1 MHIMVGFTYY
11 TPENTSGQTKELLAS
26 IQKNYGFL
34 PGLFA
39 YMAESPVT
47 VEAYLALNDLVA
59 KTSLSPAQQQVAFL
73 AVSVEN
79 GCSFCTVAHRAVG
92 KMKKANA
99 QTLAALSA
107 HEKVNDPQDAALA
120 GFAQSVTK
128 NRGRPSEDE
137 TQAFLDAGFTKQQIF
152 EIILIVA
159 IKTISNYSNHF
170 TKPEPNK
177 ELLGML

>member
-1 MHIMVGFTYY
+1 MVDFTFH
-11 TPENTSGQTKELLAS
+11 TPENTSGQTKKLLAG

-34 PGLFA
+34 PNLFA

-47 VEAYLALNDLVA
+47 VESYLMLNNMVT
-59 KTSLSPAQQQVAFL
+59 KTSLTPAQQQVAFL

-79 GCSFCTVAHRAVG
+79 GCSFCTVAHHVGG
-92 KMKKANA
+92 KMKKANE
-99 QTLAALSA
+99 QTLTALSA

-120 GFAQSVTK
+120 AFAQSVTK
-128 NRGRPSEDE
+128 NRGRPSEAE
-137 TQAFLDAGFTKQQIF
+137 VQAFLDAGFTKQQIF
-152 EIILIVA
+152 EVILIVA

-177 ELLGML
+177 ELLAML

>member
-1 MHIMVGFTYY
+1 MADFTYH
-11 TPENTSGQTKELLAS
+11 TPENTSGKTKELLTG

-34 PGLFA
+34 PNIFA

-47 VEAYLALNDLVA
+47 VEAYLSLSDLVS
-59 KTSLSPAQQQVAFL
+59 KTSLTPAQQQVAFL

-79 GCSFCTVAHRAVG
+79 GCSFCTIAHRAGG

-99 QTLAALSA
+99 QTLTALST
-107 HEKVNDPQDAALA
+107 HEKVGDHQDAALA
-120 GFAQSVTK
+120 AFSQSVTK
-128 NRGRPSEDE
+128 NRGRPSEAE
-137 TQAFLDAGFTKQQIF
+137 VQAFLDAGFTKEQIF
-152 EIILIVA
+152 EVILIVA